1 MDKLISSLKE
11 SGLILALATVFL
23 YCAGSAEYGG
33 YLGTLFLDPDVLN
46 RDFHEILYRG
56 FVVSFDLIIKVFLV
70 YVAGR
75 YAYSYGILPE
85 YNDRK
90 WHRFSAPRK
99 VKKFKKSWFKS
110 SNATWRESPLEIREK
125 QHAHA
130 AAIYGLLFFVFIWSL
145 VHFERHGKETA
156 EALLLNIRLNQTVES
171 NFIDV
176 NINNEK
182 KHLYFLACGAR
193 NCAGMEIETMKVYY
207 FPQNGHSYRYV
218 NPVVPTPIQEV
229 QP

>member
-1 MDKLISSLKE
+1 M
-11 SGLILALATVFL
+11 ILALATVFL

-33 YLGTLFLDPDVLN
+33 YLGTLFLDPGILD

-56 FVVSFDLIIKVFLV
+56 FIVSFDVITGGILF

-75 YAYSYGILPE
+75 FVYSYVILPE
-85 YNDRK
+85 YHDWEMR
-90 WHRFSAPRK
+90 RFAEPRK
-99 VKKFKKSWFKS
+99 ATKFKTWFKTR
-110 SNATWRESPLEIREK
+110 NVTRKESPLEIRE
-125 QHAHA
+125 QHKARSA
-130 AAIYGLLFFVFIWSL
+130 VIFFIIFIVFLASL
-145 VHFERHGKETA
+145 VHFERQGREVA
-156 EALLLNIRLNQTVES
+156 EALLRSIDLKQTIQSKFMDVR
-171 NFIDV
+171 IDD
-176 NINNEK
+176 EK

-218 NPVVPTPIQEV
+218 KPVAPPQITEH